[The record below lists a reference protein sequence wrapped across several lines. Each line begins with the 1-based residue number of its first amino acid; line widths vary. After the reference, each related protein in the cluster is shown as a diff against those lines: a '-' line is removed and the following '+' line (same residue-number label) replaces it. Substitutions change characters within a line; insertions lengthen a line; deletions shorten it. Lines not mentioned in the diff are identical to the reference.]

1 VAGSYGNCGVGS
13 IRGPRYSDVDLSLH
27 KDFATS
33 ENTRLQFRTDF
44 VNLFNH
50 PVLDFA
56 GGPSPFALTS
66 GIMGQVSASQG
77 ERNIQF
83 ALKFFF

>member
-1 VAGSYGNCGVGS
+1 MVTA
-13 IRGPRYSDVDLSLH
+13 SDVDLSVH
-27 KDFATS
+27 KDFRIT
-33 ENTRLQFRTDF
+33 ERTGLEFRTEF

-56 GGPSPFALTS
+56 GGPSPFALSS
-66 GIMGQVSASQG
+66 GIMGQINASQG

-83 ALKFFF
+83 ALKLHF